1 MDIYKKYDFSYDANT
16 FMKNFRK
23 TIEGKGYTTLGS
35 FHSLL
40 KDLGVNS
47 YDTARSYYNLRRVL
61 PIDLFKAICDELN
74 LNATEI
80 MFPNSTEVIQN
91 KYLLDFN
98 DVFQTF
104 VDIFVSYNDELN
116 CL

>member
-47 YDTARSYYNLRRVL
+47 YDTARSYYNLRRVVPL
-61 PIDLFKAICDELN
+61 QLFASICKYLN
-74 LNATEI
+74 LDATKL
-80 MFPNSTEVIQN
+80 MCPNSIYE
-91 KYLLDFN
+91 
-98 DVFQTF
+98 
-104 VDIFVSYNDELN
+104 YNYKQSTTSI
-116 CL
+116 